1 MAHEVLVTL
10 PERKIGKADV
20 NFTVKRDGYILGTL
34 LVSKGAI
41 VWVLSGHEFGRKMSW
56 SVFDSVM
63 QTNGRSKAGLAFPQS

>member
-20 NFTVKRDGYILGTL
+20 NFTVKRDSYMLGTL

-41 VWVLSGHEFGRKMSW
+41 VWVPSGHEFGRKMSW
-56 SVFDSVM
+56 SAFNSVM
-63 QTNGRSKAGLAFPQS
+63 QESGKRVRPG